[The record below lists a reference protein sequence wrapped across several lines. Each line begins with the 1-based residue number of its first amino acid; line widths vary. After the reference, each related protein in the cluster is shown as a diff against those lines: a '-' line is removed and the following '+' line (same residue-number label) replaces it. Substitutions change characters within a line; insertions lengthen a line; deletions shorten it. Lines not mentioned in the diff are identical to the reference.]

1 MPQLYITK
9 AKVLGKKKKETTNE
23 PQEIWTMSRQ
33 ARSTLTHKLA
43 VDNYDDDGSVGYKT
57 DVS

>member
-23 PQEIWTMSRQ
+23 PQELWTMSRQ
-33 ARSTLTHKLA
+33 VRSTLTNKLA
-43 VDNYDDDGSVGYKT
+43 VDNYDDDGFGYET